1 MSRLDMMIY
10 RAWYGPLRR
19 PVRAIA
25 RRIAGEARI
34 VLGPLKGR
42 FFRGKELVCRM
53 GIYELHVQYLIRD
66 LLDPGD
72 VLYDIGAN
80 NGYLSLLGAQCTGPT
95 GRVFSFE
102 PLPANGD
109 RINALMNENRMTN
122 FELVRMAVSNS
133 AGEME
138 FFIGGDEDPYTPS
151 LIRDRRS
158 RSIKVMVTTI
168 DEFVAGNPAPDLI
181 KMDIEGAEVMA
192 VKGADRL
199 LASPSA
205 PKLLIEVHSQEID
218 QEISS
223 ILRNHG
229 YTLKTIRAPF
239 DRRPY
244 PNHLLA
250 TKTHG

>member
-53 GIYELHVQYLIRD
+53 GIYELHVQYLIQD

-122 FELVRMAVSNS
+122 FELVRWRFRTQPERWSSSSEATRIPTRPRSFVI
-133 AGEME
+133 AGA
-138 FFIGGDEDPYTPS
+138 G
-151 LIRDRRS
+151 RS
-158 RSIKVMVTTI
+158 K
-168 DEFVAGNPAPDLI
+168 
-181 KMDIEGAEVMA
+181 
-192 VKGADRL
+192 
-199 LASPSA
+199 
-205 PKLLIEVHSQEID
+205 
-218 QEISS
+218 
-223 ILRNHG
+223 
-229 YTLKTIRAPF
+229 
-239 DRRPY
+239 
-244 PNHLLA
+244 
-250 TKTHG
+250 